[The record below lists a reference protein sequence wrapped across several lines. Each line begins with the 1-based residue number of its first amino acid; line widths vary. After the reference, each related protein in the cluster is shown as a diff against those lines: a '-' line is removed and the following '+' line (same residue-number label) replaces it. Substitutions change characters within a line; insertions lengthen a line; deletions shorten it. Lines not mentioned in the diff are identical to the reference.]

1 VTRASLENDAEDLA
15 EGCVLFIYVQEL
27 LELIFSKMHFSI
39 PNTKELTD
47 SSGSHYT
54 GSICAL

>member
-1 VTRASLENDAEDLA
+1 
-15 EGCVLFIYVQEL
+15 
-27 LELIFSKMHFSI
+27 MHFSI

-54 GSICAL
+54 ESI